1 MIRLKDILKEIDL
14 GKVPF
19 ADPEAVDDPDAYGAY
34 LKKWNYVEEPNT
46 EDEQA
51 FVNDLQSYIEEPNI
65 HTSQAAHMATVLKQL
80 LPLKSKFPG
89 ILDPSKSAK
98 FVYRGTT
105 IPIKSFINS
114 PASLEGDDLTFNVKT
129 KLNAKGDR
137 NFLSFSTD
145 QYTAENFVDMAID
158 ADENEIVKKGLV
170 PAMIVLSAA
179 NPNLIFNPE
188 AINFYSDTDFMTETD
203 ENETFYV
210 GTTLTTDKIIL
221 PSPTAR
227 WIRTLTDIPEEYQ
240 EAFAK
245 LKSLYNS

>member
-158 ADENEIVKKGLV
+158 ADENENEIVKKGLV

-188 AINFYSDTDFMTETD
+188 AIDFYSMYTGGASED
-203 ENETFYV
+203 ETFHV

-221 PSPTAR
+221 SSSAAK
-227 WIRTLTDIPEEYQ
+227 WIQNLTDIPAEYQ

-245 LKSLYNS
+245 LKSLYS